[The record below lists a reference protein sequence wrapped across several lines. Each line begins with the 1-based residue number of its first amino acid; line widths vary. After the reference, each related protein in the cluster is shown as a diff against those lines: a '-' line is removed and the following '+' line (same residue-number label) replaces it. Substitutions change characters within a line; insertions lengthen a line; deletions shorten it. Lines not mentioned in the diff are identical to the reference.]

1 MPEPRA
7 HDDRRRFH
15 RATHANQARR
25 AAARPA
31 TQSNPPGCWIWNC
44 IPPHYGRSAHS
55 NAASTLRS
63 LQSSP
68 LSPPETSTQ
77 HKNAIPNTHP
87 THLKLNKINELD
99 KRVSGVLGVLGFSSP
114 RVGKKAAR
122 STMILVHFFIRTHA
136 PARVNPT
143 HPTHTPRGPEFR
155 GLTLCWVR
163 KTTQHIPNTPNTL
176 PGRFTS
182 CAPSHGPNCP
192 RSSPRAWLAPATR
205 PRAHP
210 ARPRKGMGAGRTP
223 GPQGRR
229 TPRTDGCCRPSREL
243 A

>member
-87 THLKLNKINELD
+87 THLKLNRINELD

-122 STMILVHFFIRTHA
+122 RTMILVHFFIRTHA

-143 HPTHTPRGPEFR
+143 HPTHTPRGHEFR

-176 PGRFTS
+176 PGRFTPR
-182 CAPSHGPNCP
+182 APSHGPSCP

-210 ARPRKGMGAGRTP
+210 ARPR
-223 GPQGRR
+223 
-229 TPRTDGCCRPSREL
+229 
-243 A
+243 

>member
-1 MPEPRA
+1 MRLPPLAVRSHLCMPEPRA

-87 THLKLNKINELD
+87 THLKLNRINELD

-136 PARVNPT
+136 PARKPNTPNTHPEAPSFAASRCVGFAKQPNTYPT
-143 HPTHTPRGPEFR
+143 HPTHFR
-155 GLTLCWVR
+155 ADSRRVPLHMVPTV
-163 KTTQHIPNTPNTL
+163 HV
-176 PGRFTS
+176 
-182 CAPSHGPNCP
+182 
-192 RSSPRAWLAPATR
+192 
-205 PRAHP
+205 P
-210 ARPRKGMGAGRTP
+210 AR
-223 GPQGRR
+223 
-229 TPRTDGCCRPSREL
+229 
-243 A
+243 